1 MPTAPSLNSIAGV
14 YWDKRNEGL
23 LSGMRNHQQFLRNIG
38 ASLLLFFSF
47 LIILVMTINANIN
60 LRTTVRLMEQST
72 HEFLLSSAHALSD
85 YVSIEE
91 LHRYHTKEDIYT
103 EDGGFT
109 PEYRDLKDRLVRFAD
124 KYHLL
129 YAYFWRPYGD
139 GEIQYIADNDYSED
153 IATVETFFPLEARS
167 VELIQ
172 NKVPITTDFDEYT
185 ISWSGLISGVV
196 PVFDKDGNLYCAAG
210 VDISDE
216 RIISQRNITR
226 QSYILQIISI
236 IATIL
241 TTGALFLLYRKRNE
255 QLNVFNASLRQMV
268 EDETKKVLALHETFG
283 RYLSDDIVKDLLS
296 SPDGLSLG
304 GKKQNITVLFTDIRG
319 FTVISEQLAEE
330 DVVIVLNHYFSVML
344 EIIHKYR
351 GTMLEFLGDGILAI
365 FGAPVHYDD
374 HVDSAIACALEM
386 QITMEAVNEWNIRN
400 GYPRMEMG
408 VGINSGETI
417 VGNIGAP
424 HSMKYNV
431 IGNTVNLAS
440 RIETFSTGGQVL
452 ISENSFQAAR
462 TKLHLGQTLQV
473 SPKGV
478 KTPVTVYQITGI
490 DAPYF
495 LELEDEDAALTELP
509 EPAALVCY
517 RVKDK
522 QVDAKPL
529 QHYMLS
535 VSATKAVIIA
545 RQDEESLEVFENI
558 KMLNSTGAEAF
569 AKVVKK
575 TDKGVILVSFTTSAN
590 DFSALAGA

>member
-1 MPTAPSLNSIAGV
+1 
-14 YWDKRNEGL
+14 
-23 LSGMRNHQQFLRNIG
+23 
-38 ASLLLFFSF
+38 
-47 LIILVMTINANIN
+47 
-60 LRTTVRLMEQST
+60 
-72 HEFLLSSAHALSD
+72 
-85 YVSIEE
+85 
-91 LHRYHTKEDIYT
+91 
-103 EDGGFT
+103 
-109 PEYRDLKDRLVRFAD
+109 
-124 KYHLL
+124 
-129 YAYFWRPYGD
+129 
-139 GEIQYIADNDYSED
+139 
-153 IATVETFFPLEARS
+153 
-167 VELIQ
+167 
-172 NKVPITTDFDEYT
+172 
-185 ISWSGLISGVV
+185 
-196 PVFDKDGNLYCAAG
+196 
-210 VDISDE
+210 
-216 RIISQRNITR
+216 
-226 QSYILQIISI
+226 
-236 IATIL
+236 
-241 TTGALFLLYRKRNE
+241 
-255 QLNVFNASLRQMV
+255 
-268 EDETKKVLALHETFG
+268 
-283 RYLSDDIVKDLLS
+283 
-296 SPDGLSLG
+296 
-304 GKKQNITVLFTDIRG
+304 
-319 FTVISEQLAEE
+319 LAEE

-545 RQDEESLEVFENI
+545 RRDEESLEVFENI